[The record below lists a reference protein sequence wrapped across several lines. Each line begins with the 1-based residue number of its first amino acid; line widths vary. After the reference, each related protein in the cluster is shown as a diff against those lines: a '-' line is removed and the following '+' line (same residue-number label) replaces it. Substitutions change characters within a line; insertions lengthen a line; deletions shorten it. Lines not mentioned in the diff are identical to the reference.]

1 MTRSCG
7 GLVVNFNKRFVQL
20 VVNFCGEFQPIFVVI
35 FVAIFVA
42 IFIAIFIVNFNPFVA
57 IIIAIFKNTTNYST
71 KTEMT

>member
-1 MTRSCG
+1 M
-7 GLVVNFNKRFVQL
+7 VNFNKRFVQL
-20 VVNFCGEFQPIFVVI
+20 VVNFCGEFQPIFVV
-35 FVAIFVA
+35 IFVA